1 MKKIFFVLGVVL
13 FSFMAALPAS
23 AGKVA
28 IIKLD
33 KPIQPVTC
41 EYVVNAIK
49 TANASGSDLI
59 LLEIDTPGGYVDSV
73 SKIQKAI
80 YASKAP
86 VVAWVS
92 PSGARAASGGAYI
105 AISCDVLAMAP
116 GTNIGAAHPVSMLP
130 IPSAPQEPP
139 SGTKG
144 KNVNGKAANGK
155 SASVEMEKIVNDL
168 SANIRSVAQNRGR
181 NVKVAEQMVRN
192 SISLSEREA
201 RKQGLID
208 LVASSRSDIYKWLKV
223 HPVKRMD
230 QSVVTVE
237 LGEHPTETPIVMNFR
252 ERFLSGLA
260 NPTLAFL
267 LLILG
272 ALGLF
277 VEFKNP
283 GLIFPGVLGAIFI
296 LLFLASTPV
305 LPINI
310 VGLLLIVLGLIF
322 FILEVKVVSYGMLTV
337 GGVVSLIIGSMM
349 LYDKAPIPE
358 LRLSLQVVLPV
369 VLAFSAIVIFLLYLV
384 ARSMRSPVKTGEE
397 GLVGEEGTV
406 LRKITP
412 SESGKVFVFGEYWNA
427 SADTVIEEGTPIR
440 VVNHHGMMLK
450 VVPFSQGGKDVS
462 S

>member
-1 MKKIFFVLGVVL
+1 MKKYSFALGAFLFFTACLSTRAGNV
-13 FSFMAALPAS
+13 AL
-23 AGKVA
+23 
-28 IIKLD
+28 IKLD
-33 KPIQPVTC
+33 KPIHPITM
-41 EYVVNAIK
+41 EYVVDAIK
-49 TANASGSDLI
+49 TANASGADLI
-59 LLEIDTPGGYVDSV
+59 LIEIDTPGGYVDSV

-86 VVAWVS
+86 VVAWVA

-130 IPSAPQEPP
+130 IPSAPQETP
-139 SGTKG
+139 SGKKG
-144 KNVNGKAANGK
+144 ENGNEKAANEK

-181 NVKVAEQMVRN
+181 NAKVAEEMVRN
-192 SISLSEREA
+192 SISLSEKEA
-201 RKQGLID
+201 LNQGLID
-208 LVASSRSDIYKWLKV
+208 LVAPNEADIFKWLKGRS
-223 HPVKRMD
+223 VKRLD
-230 QSVVTVE
+230 GREKT
-237 LGEHPTETPIVMNFR
+237 LDIGEHPTVTLIGMNPR
-252 ERFLSGLA
+252 EKFLSGLA

-296 LLFLASTPV
+296 LLFLVSTPI
-305 LPINI
+305 LPVNVI
-310 VGLLLIVLGLIF
+310 GLLLVILGLVF

-369 VLAFSAIVIFLLYLV
+369 VLAFSAIIIFLLYLV

-397 GLVGEEGTV
+397 GLVGEEGKV

-427 SADTVIEEGTPIR
+427 SADTVIEEGTRIR
-440 VVNHHGMMLK
+440 VVNHQGMMLK

-462 S
+462 F

>member
-1 MKKIFFVLGVVL
+1 MKKYSFALGAVL
-13 FSFMAALPAS
+13 FFTACLSTRAGNVAL
-23 AGKVA
+23 
-28 IIKLD
+28 IKLD
-33 KPIQPVTC
+33 KPIHPITT
-41 EYVVNAIK
+41 EYVVGAIK
-49 TANASGSDLI
+49 TANATGADLI

-73 SKIQKAI
+73 QKIQKAI

-86 VVAWVS
+86 VAAWVA

-139 SGTKG
+139 SGKKG
-144 KNVNGKAANGK
+144 ENGNEKAANER

-181 NVKVAEQMVRN
+181 NAKVAEEMVRN
-192 SISLSEREA
+192 SISLSEKEA
-201 RKQGLID
+201 LNQGLID
-208 LVASSRSDIYKWLKV
+208 LVAPNEFDIFKWLKGR
-223 HPVKRMD
+223 PVKRLD
-230 QSVVTVE
+230 GREQTLDIGEAPTVT
-237 LGEHPTETPIVMNFR
+237 LIGMSPR
-252 ERFLSGLA
+252 EKFLSGLA

-267 LLILG
+267 LLVLG

-296 LLFLASTPV
+296 LLFLVSTPI
-305 LPINI
+305 LPVNV
-310 VGLLLIVLGLIF
+310 VGLLLVILGLVF

-358 LRLSLQVVLPV
+358 LQLSLRVVLPV
-369 VLAFSAIVIFLLYLV
+369 ILAFSAIIIILLYLV
-384 ARSMRSPVKTGEE
+384 ARTMKSPVKTGEE
-397 GLVGEEGTV
+397 GLVGKEGV
-406 LRKITP
+406 VRKTITP
-412 SESGKVFVFGEYWNA
+412 SEAGKVFVFGEYWNA
-427 SADTVIEEGTPIR
+427 TSDVTIEEGTR
-440 VVNHHGMMLK
+440 VRVTNHHGMMLV
-450 VVPFSQGGKDVS
+450 VVPLYKGVKDVS
-462 S
+462 L